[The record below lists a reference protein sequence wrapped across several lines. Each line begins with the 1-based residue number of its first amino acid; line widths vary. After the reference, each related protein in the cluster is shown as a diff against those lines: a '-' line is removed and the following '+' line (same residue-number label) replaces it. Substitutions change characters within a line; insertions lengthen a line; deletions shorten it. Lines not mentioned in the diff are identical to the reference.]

1 MPIVLTGSDLT
12 IDDVVAVART
22 SETTT
27 LAPEAT
33 ARMTA
38 TRAIVDRILERGDE
52 VYGLNTGVGV
62 LKRVGVPAHA
72 ETLASF
78 NLAMVRAHRVSAGGH
93 APPDVARATMVC
105 LANTLAVGAAGVR
118 PAVVELLID
127 AAERRDRADD
137 PRPRLDR
144 PGGSGGDG
152 RSGARHRRRARARAR

>member
-12 IDDVVAVART
+12 IDDVVAVARAN
-22 SETTT
+22 EPAT

-33 ARMTA
+33 ARMAA

-78 NLAMVRAHRVSAGGH
+78 NLAMVRAHRVSAGR
-93 APPDVARATMVC
+93 AR
-105 LANTLAVGAAGVR
+105 
-118 PAVVELLID
+118 PS
-127 AAERRDRADD
+127 RR
-137 PRPRLDR
+137 R
-144 PGGSGGDG
+144 PGHDG
-152 RSGARHRRRARARAR
+152 LPREHARRRRGRRPSRHRGAPRSHG

>member
-12 IDDVVAVART
+12 IDDVVAVARANAT
-22 SETTT
+22 AT

-33 ARMTA
+33 ARMAA

-78 NLAMVRAHRVSAGGH
+78 NLAMVRAHRVSAGAH
-93 APPDVARATMVC
+93 ARPPTSPGPRWSASRTRWPSA
-105 LANTLAVGAAGVR
+105 R
-118 PAVVELLID
+118 PASV
-127 AAERRDRADD
+127 
-137 PRPRLDR
+137 PPSWSSSS
-144 PGGSGGDG
+144 PG
-152 RSGARHRRRARARAR
+152 